1 MTPITNPLIAVAY
14 LRVSTREQ
22 ANSGLGLEAQEAS
35 IRAYCRANDIDLVS
49 VYTDAGVS
57 GRADLAERT
66 GLVSAL
72 TDVVAHRAGVMLV
85 AKLDRVARDPYLLLS
100 VERTLGRSGCRLVS
114 SAGEGTEGDEP
125 SQILM
130 RRILGAVAENEAL
143 LVAARTKA
151 ALAAKK
157 ARGERLGRPPK
168 GFSVADGNL
177 VANADWAGVLAALRL
192 RADGA
197 TIKAVAA
204 ELGWKMTPTYSI
216 LRRWKT
222 PKAFVAFTEAQ

>member
-1 MTPITNPLIAVAY
+1 MTPLTNPLTAVGY
-14 LRVSTREQ
+14 IRVSTREQ
-22 ANSGLGLEAQEAS
+22 ADSGLGMEAQEAS
-35 IRAYCRANDIDLVS
+35 IRAYCEANGIELVS
-49 VYTDAGVS
+49 VHTDAGVS
-57 GRADLAERT
+57 GRADLDQRL
-66 GLVSAL
+66 GLASAL
-72 TDVVAHRAGVMLV
+72 ADVIAHRAGTMVV

-100 VERTLGRSGCRLVS
+100 VERIAGRSGCRLVS

-125 SQILM
+125 GQILM

-143 LVAARTKA
+143 LVSVRTKA

-157 ARGERLGRPPK
+157 ARGERVGRPPK
-168 GFSVADGNL
+168 GFSVVEGKL
-177 VANADWAGVLAALRL
+177 VSNDDWADVL
-192 RADGA
+192 RALHLRAERA

-222 PKAFVAFTEAQ
+222 PEAFVAFTEAQ